1 MGAGADAGTEGSE
14 KISALEGQ
22 FKSLEESYLETK
34 GTVDKLAKIKL
45 SGYIQAQWQHADSNG
60 QASIAGG
67 SFPANTKQ
75 RFQVRRGR
83 LKTTYAGETSLYVL
97 QFDVIPRGVSIKD
110 AYVALQEPWLKA
122 FSATMGVF
130 DRPFGFEISYSS
142 SSRESPERSRVYQT
156 LFPGERDLGAK
167 LEFKGHENLGFL
179 QYFNLKGGVFTG
191 QGPTADEIDEEQDFI
206 GRLGFQAPFYDL
218 NLGIDGGFSAYMGK
232 VLNLND
238 TAYAMDGSAFDTTF
252 GNRLKQFDRNVMGV
266 DAQLYYDIPVIGGLS
281 LRGEYLWGEMPGT
294 RGSSGPYGAA
304 TSPLATRNVMGWY
317 GMAVQN
323 LGPRVQAVVKYDVY
337 DPNTDVEASD
347 IGRSGSNLNA
357 ADIQYS
363 TLGLGLTFYWD
374 DNIRFIGYYDVVR
387 NEEIASTSGSLLPY
401 SKDLNDNVFTFR
413 MQAKF

>member
-1 MGAGADAGTEGSE
+1 VLLFATISQLKGNMNNLHWNSERFGVKPKDMWISAKKTPTTLILTVVLAMNPAVADTSEPQDTAPSAASAPMGAGADAGTEGSE

-206 GRLGFQAPFYDL
+206 GRLGFQAPF
-218 NLGIDGGFSAYMGK
+218 
-232 VLNLND
+232 
-238 TAYAMDGSAFDTTF
+238 
-252 GNRLKQFDRNVMGV
+252 
-266 DAQLYYDIPVIGGLS
+266 
-281 LRGEYLWGEMPGT
+281 
-294 RGSSGPYGAA
+294 
-304 TSPLATRNVMGWY
+304 
-317 GMAVQN
+317 
-323 LGPRVQAVVKYDVY
+323 
-337 DPNTDVEASD
+337 
-347 IGRSGSNLNA
+347 
-357 ADIQYS
+357 
-363 TLGLGLTFYWD
+363 
-374 DNIRFIGYYDVVR
+374 
-387 NEEIASTSGSLLPY
+387 
-401 SKDLNDNVFTFR
+401 
-413 MQAKF
+413 